1 MFINLLIPLYRLI
14 VFVPFISLIFY
25 SYWNVKVYVIVN
37 SIIFLC
43 FFLFIIT
50 INKKRY
56 IFLPRQYKLFGF
68 VLLVS
73 LVSYFLSPV
82 RSIISMEYIN
92 FISGFIIFI
101 IVLNIED
108 NFNVSY
114 FYPFIAIIIFV
125 SLYNLWQESD
135 VVATFENSNLLA
147 FVVILLSGM
156 FIDMKKY
163 YIAIILF
170 AILIAT
176 KSISAMI
183 SILIVSFYYGWINR
197 KNIDFKNS
205 RVIIFILFFLLVFL
219 IYNIE
224 PQSVVDRLRWWKASL
239 DIFIQR
245 PLIGFG
251 YSSFTHILSA
261 FTLPNLLKS
270 VYAHNYFLET
280 LSEHGIL
287 FFLAWVYILLGIIKS
302 SRGLYPYI
310 LIAALIHS
318 FFDFGLNTFC
328 GWWFFMYVSAYA
340 CRKNVLMFKLGNRYS
355 TVNNYIVLVFSLLI
369 IVWAFFS
376 FKYIELEYKNNII
389 NELIEKKD
397 FIKANNLIDDTIK
410 KYPDNIDMYMRKA
423 EILTEI
429 YEAEKNPYLLKELSN
444 VLEMIL
450 KINPY
455 NRRVYNRLEEIYD
468 NLNDPRMALL
478 SYRKHNYIKYTK

>member
-1 MFINLLIPLYRLI
+1 MLINLLMPLYRLI
-14 VFVPFISLIFY
+14 AFVPFISLIFY
-25 SYWNVKVYVIVN
+25 SYWNVKVYVFIN
-37 SIIFLC
+37 SIIFLY
-43 FFLFIIT
+43 FFLFIIS

-56 IFLPRQYKLFGF
+56 LFLPKQYKLFGF
-68 VLLVS
+68 VLFIS

-101 IVLNIED
+101 LVLNIED

-125 SLYNLWQESD
+125 SLYNLWEQKD
-135 VVATFENSNLLA
+135 IVATFKNSNLLA
-147 FVVILLSGM
+147 FVIILLSGM

-163 YIAIILF
+163 YVAIILF
-170 AILIAT
+170 TILIAT

-183 SILIVSFYYGWINR
+183 SILIISFYYGWINR

-205 RVIIFILFFLLVFL
+205 KFIIFILFFLLFFL
-219 IYNIE
+219 ICNIE
-224 PQSVVDRLRWWKASL
+224 PKSVIDRLRWWKASL

-270 VYAHNYFLET
+270 VYAHNYFIET

-287 FFLAWVYILLGIIKS
+287 FFLAWLYILLNIIKS
-302 SRGLYPYI
+302 SKGLYPYI
-310 LIAALIHS
+310 LSAALIHS
-318 FFDFGLNTFC
+318 FFDFGLNTVC

-340 CRKNVLMFKLGNRYS
+340 CSKNIVMFKLGNRYS
-355 TVNNYIVLVFSLLI
+355 VVNNYLLFVFSFLI
-369 IVWAFFS
+369 VVWIFFS
-376 FKYIELEYKNNII
+376 FKYIELENKNNII
-389 NELIEKKD
+389 NKLIAERD
-397 FIKANNLIDDTIK
+397 FIKAKSLVDDTIN
-410 KYPDNIDMYMRKA
+410 KYPDNIDMYIRKA

-429 YEAEKNPYLLKELSN
+429 YEAERNPYSLKELSD
-444 VLEMIL
+444 VFEMIL

-455 NRRVYNRLEEIYD
+455 NVKIYD
-468 NLNDPRMALL
+468 KLERIYENLNDSRISSL
-478 SYRKHNYIKYTK
+478 SYRKHNYIKYTQ